1 MQCPVCE
8 EELAL
13 RSYADLKLDQCGT
26 CGGVWCD
33 RGELQ
38 PMVHAL
44 LKTGNIPAKGAS
56 TLHAARQEVDT
67 DDRTKPC
74 PRCQQMTESFNFAYD
89 SNIYLNRCLACE
101 GIWLDGGELRQVAA
115 FIRKNSFEDS

>member
-38 PMVHAL
+38 PVVHVL
-44 LKTGNIPAKGAS
+44 LKTGNIPAEGAS
-56 TLHAARQEVDT
+56 TLQLRGRKLIQTIERSPAPAASR
-67 DDRTKPC
+67 
-74 PRCQQMTESFNFAYD
+74 
-89 SNIYLNRCLACE
+89 
-101 GIWLDGGELRQVAA
+101 
-115 FIRKNSFEDS
+115 